1 MENEENH
8 SVEQVLIVKH
18 FTGEVTAAEEKE
30 LQTWRLVS
38 KENEKTFQQI
48 RKTFEL
54 TGSHYSPSAYSQL
67 DVDVTKEWD
76 QFSRNIEE
84 KEKIISFIPKQ
95 SSSNNWLRVA
105 AVVLLVV
112 GAGFV
117 INYLITQSK
126 DLVYQTAQNT
136 ESITLPDGSTVFL
149 NRNSMLSFS
158 KKFSEDDRNVS
169 LAGEA
174 FFDVVPD
181 AKHPFKI
188 NVDQAEIT
196 VLGTSFNVQTYKNR
210 EEVEVTVE
218 TGLVKLNPL
227 LIDKAVELRAGEKG
241 IFKKKEKTLVSA
253 LNDDTNYLAWKT
265 RRIVFEASDLDAVAK
280 AISTAYGMEV
290 LILPNV
296 SSACRVTVTFEN
308 QSLDAVLKVLA
319 STLDLTY
326 KIEGNKIEITK
337 AGC

>member
-1 MENEENH
+1 M
-8 SVEQVLIVKH
+8 
-18 FTGEVTAAEEKE
+18 
-30 LQTWRLVS
+30 
-38 KENEKTFQQI
+38 
-48 RKTFEL
+48 
-54 TGSHYSPSAYSQL
+54 
-67 DVDVTKEWD
+67 
-76 QFSRNIEE
+76 
-84 KEKIISFIPKQ
+84 
-95 SSSNNWLRVA
+95 
-105 AVVLLVV
+105 
-112 GAGFV
+112 
-117 INYLITQSK
+117 
-126 DLVYQTAQNT
+126 
-136 ESITLPDGSTVFL
+136 
-149 NRNSMLSFS
+149 
-158 KKFSEDDRNVS
+158 
-169 LAGEA
+169 
-174 FFDVVPD
+174 
-181 AKHPFKI
+181 
-188 NVDQAEIT
+188 DQAEIT

-218 TGLVKLNPL
+218 TGIVKLNPL

-241 IFKKKEKTLVSA
+241 IFRKKEKTLISA

-265 RRIVFEASDLDAVAK
+265 RRIIFEASDLNAVAK